1 MKIAIAGYG
10 LEGKQNYKYFN
21 KPGNDLTIVDE
32 REDIDTPSDAKYI
45 TGDGAYDDMS
55 QFDMV
60 IRTAGLS
67 PLKIKKAKLVWS
79 ATNEFFA
86 KCKAPIIGV
95 TGTKGKGTTS
105 SFITSIL
112 RSSGKKVHLVGNI
125 GVPALSVLPDIR
137 PEDFVVYEMS
147 SFQLWDI
154 KYSPHIAV
162 VLMIEPDH
170 LDVHTDFE
178 DYLKAK
184 SNIRRWQNLNDICI
198 YHPSNP
204 FSQKIASVTLAT
216 IDQTTKGDYLNNIH
230 RYGIKD
236 DGLVYI
242 KDDFFYTNDRKIC
255 PISCVKLPGKH
266 NLENACAAMSAV
278 LELKLDISDNQFAEG
293 LRSFTGLPH
302 RLKYVSEINDVK
314 FYDDSIST
322 TPGSAIA
329 AIKSFT
335 SPKVLILGGSYKGGD
350 FTDLVK
356 EIKKSNIRQII
367 LMGDE
372 ANRIEQFLKDA
383 GIVKYVN
390 LERCSMF
397 EIVSKAASAA
407 SPGDVVILSPACASF
422 GMFKNYQ
429 DRGKKFINAVDLLK
443 SGETI

>member
-32 REDIDTPSDAKYI
+32 REDIDIPSDAKYI

-86 KCKAPIIGV
+86 KCKAPIIGI

-112 RSSGKKVHLVGNI
+112 RSSGKKVYLVGNI

-216 IDQTTKGDYLNNIH
+216 IDQTTKDDYLNNIH

>member
-32 REDIDTPSDAKYI
+32 REDIDIPSDAKYI
-45 TGDGAYDDMS
+45 TGDGVYDDMS

-86 KCKAPIIGV
+86 KCKVPIIGV

-112 RSSGKKVHLVGNI
+112 RASGKKVHLVGNI
-125 GVPALSVLPDIR
+125 GVPALSVLPDIC

-216 IDQTTKGDYLNNIH
+216 LDQTTKGDYLNNIH

-266 NLENACAAMSAV
+266 NLGNACAAMSAV

-397 EIVSKAASAA
+397 EIVSKAAAAA

>member
-32 REDIDTPSDAKYI
+32 REDIDIPSDAKYI

-112 RSSGKKVHLVGNI
+112 RAAGKKVHLVGNI

-216 IDQTTKGDYLNNIH
+216 IDQITKGDYLNNVH

-242 KDDFFYTNDRKIC
+242 KDDFFYTNNRKIC

-293 LRSFTGLPH
+293 LRSFTGLSH

>member
-112 RSSGKKVHLVGNI
+112 RAAGKKVHLVGNI

-178 DYLKAK
+178 DYIKAK

-216 IDQTTKGDYLNNIH
+216 LDQTTKGDYLNNIH

>member
-112 RSSGKKVHLVGNI
+112 RAAGKKVHLVGNI

-278 LELKLDISDNQFAEG
+278 LELRLDISDNQFAEG

>member
-216 IDQTTKGDYLNNIH
+216 LDQTTNGDYLNNIH

>member
-32 REDIDTPSDAKYI
+32 REDIDIPSDAKYI
-45 TGDGAYDDMS
+45 TGDGVYDDMS

-137 PEDFVVYEMS
+137 SEDFVVYEMS

-178 DYLKAK
+178 DYIKAK

-302 RLKYVSEINDVK
+302 RLKYVSEINNVK

-397 EIVSKAASAA
+397 EIVSKAGAAA

-429 DRGKKFINAVDLLK
+429 DRGEKFINAVDLLK

>member
-32 REDIDTPSDAKYI
+32 RADIDIPSDAKYI

-112 RSSGKKVHLVGNI
+112 RAAGKKVHLVGNI

-230 RYGIKD
+230 RYSIKD

-278 LELKLDISDNQFAEG
+278 LELRLDISDNQFAEG

-302 RLKYVSEINDVK
+302 RLKYVSEINNVK

-397 EIVSKAASAA
+397 EIVSKATAAA

>member
-32 REDIDTPSDAKYI
+32 REDIDIPSDAKYI

-112 RSSGKKVHLVGNI
+112 RASGKKVHLVGNI

-216 IDQTTKGDYLNNIH
+216 LDQTTKGDYLNNIH

-242 KDDFFYTNDRKIC
+242 KDDSFYTNDRKIC

-302 RLKYVSEINDVK
+302 RLKYVSEINNVK

-397 EIVSKAASAA
+397 EIVSKADAAA

>member
-32 REDIDTPSDAKYI
+32 REDIDIPSDAKYI

-112 RSSGKKVHLVGNI
+112 RAAGKKVHLVGNI

-216 IDQTTKGDYLNNIH
+216 IDQITKGDYLNNVH

-293 LRSFTGLPH
+293 LRSFTGLSH

>member
-1 MKIAIAGYG
+1 M
-10 LEGKQNYKYFN
+10 
-21 KPGNDLTIVDE
+21 
-32 REDIDTPSDAKYI
+32 
-45 TGDGAYDDMS
+45 
-55 QFDMV
+55 
-60 IRTAGLS
+60 
-67 PLKIKKAKLVWS
+67 
-79 ATNEFFA
+79 
-86 KCKAPIIGV
+86 
-95 TGTKGKGTTS
+95 
-105 SFITSIL
+105 
-112 RSSGKKVHLVGNI
+112 
-125 GVPALSVLPDIR
+125 
-137 PEDFVVYEMS
+137 
-147 SFQLWDI
+147 
-154 KYSPHIAV
+154 
-162 VLMIEPDH
+162 
-170 LDVHTDFE
+170 
-178 DYLKAK
+178 
-184 SNIRRWQNLNDICI
+184 
-198 YHPSNP
+198 
-204 FSQKIASVTLAT
+204 
-216 IDQTTKGDYLNNIH
+216 
-230 RYGIKD
+230 
-236 DGLVYI
+236 YI

-293 LRSFTGLPH
+293 LRSFTGLSH

-397 EIVSKAASAA
+397 EIVSKAAAAA

>member
-32 REDIDTPSDAKYI
+32 RADIDIPSNAKYI
-45 TGDGAYDDMS
+45 TGDGVYDDMS

-112 RSSGKKVHLVGNI
+112 RAAGKKVHLVGNI

-170 LDVHTDFE
+170 LDIHTDFE

-216 IDQTTKGDYLNNIH
+216 LDQTTKGDYLNNIH

-302 RLKYVSEINDVK
+302 RLKYVSEINNVK

-383 GIVKYVN
+383 GVVKYVN

-397 EIVSKAASAA
+397 EIVSKAATAA
-407 SPGDVVILSPACASF
+407 SPGDVIILSPACASF

>member
-32 REDIDTPSDAKYI
+32 REDIDIPSDAKYI
-45 TGDGAYDDMS
+45 TGDGVYDDMS

-137 PEDFVVYEMS
+137 SEDFVVYEMS

-178 DYLKAK
+178 DYIKAK

-302 RLKYVSEINDVK
+302 RLKYVSEINNVK

-383 GIVKYVN
+383 GRVKSVN
-390 LERCSMF
+390 VERSSMF
-397 EIVSKAASAA
+397 ESVSNAAAAA

-429 DRGKKFINAVDLLK
+429 DRGEKFINAVDLLK

>member
-255 PISCVKLPGKH
+255 PTNCVKLPGKH

>member
-1 MKIAIAGYG
+1 M
-10 LEGKQNYKYFN
+10 
-21 KPGNDLTIVDE
+21 
-32 REDIDTPSDAKYI
+32 
-45 TGDGAYDDMS
+45 
-55 QFDMV
+55 
-60 IRTAGLS
+60 
-67 PLKIKKAKLVWS
+67 
-79 ATNEFFA
+79 
-86 KCKAPIIGV
+86 
-95 TGTKGKGTTS
+95 
-105 SFITSIL
+105 
-112 RSSGKKVHLVGNI
+112 
-125 GVPALSVLPDIR
+125 PALSVLLDIR

-216 IDQTTKGDYLNNIH
+216 LDQAIKGDYLNNIH

-242 KDDFFYTNDRKIC
+242 KDDFFYINDRKIC

-302 RLKYVSEINDVK
+302 RLKYVSEINNVK

>member
-32 REDIDTPSDAKYI
+32 RADIDIPSDAKYI

-112 RSSGKKVHLVGNI
+112 RAAGKKVHLVGNI

-216 IDQTTKGDYLNNIH
+216 LDQTTKGDYLNNIH

-255 PISCVKLPGKH
+255 PTNCVKLPGKH

-302 RLKYVSEINDVK
+302 RLNMLAK
-314 FYDDSIST
+314 
-322 TPGSAIA
+322 
-329 AIKSFT
+329 
-335 SPKVLILGGSYKGGD
+335 LIM
-350 FTDLVK
+350 
-356 EIKKSNIRQII
+356 SNFMMIVYQQRQ
-367 LMGDE
+367 
-372 ANRIEQFLKDA
+372 
-383 GIVKYVN
+383 
-390 LERCSMF
+390 
-397 EIVSKAASAA
+397 
-407 SPGDVVILSPACASF
+407 VV
-422 GMFKNYQ
+422 Q
-429 DRGKKFINAVDLLK
+429 LLQLNHLLRQRF
-443 SGETI
+443 

>member
-32 REDIDTPSDAKYI
+32 RADIDIPSDAKYI

-112 RSSGKKVHLVGNI
+112 RASGKKVHLVGNI

-204 FSQKIASVTLAT
+204 FSQKIASVTLA
-216 IDQTTKGDYLNNIH
+216 ILDQTTKGDYLNNIH

-242 KDDFFYTNDRKIC
+242 KDDFLYANDRKIC

-390 LERCSMF
+390 LERYSMF
-397 EIVSKAASAA
+397 EIVSKAAAAA

>member
-32 REDIDTPSDAKYI
+32 RADIDIPSDAKYI
-45 TGDGAYDDMS
+45 TGDGVYDDMS

-112 RSSGKKVHLVGNI
+112 RAAGKKVHLVGNI

-216 IDQTTKGDYLNNIH
+216 LDKTTKGDYLNNIH